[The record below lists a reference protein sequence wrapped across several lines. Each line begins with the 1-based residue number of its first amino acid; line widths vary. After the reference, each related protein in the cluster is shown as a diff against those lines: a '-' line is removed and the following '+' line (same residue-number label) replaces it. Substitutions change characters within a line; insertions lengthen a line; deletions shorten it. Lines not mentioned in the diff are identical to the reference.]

1 MCNWLFCLV
10 GINTSSESSK
20 IESCESFE
28 STCPTTFRT
37 QISNLN
43 FFFWCRV
50 FNEKKNI
57 RVLFSD
63 GCFFFLSSFCSSKWD
78 YFSKWVGFWN
88 QKSSHGNRELPVL
101 LVAPIR
107 VASSSPR
114 CDSKKRKGDAF
125 FRGVC
130 RVFFKN
136 LPVRKSNS

>member
-88 QKSSHGNRELPVL
+88 KKIIPWESGIASAAGGSYQSSKFLAKVRFQKTQGGCVFSWRLP
-101 LVAPIR
+101 
-107 VASSSPR
+107 
-114 CDSKKRKGDAF
+114 CF
-125 FRGVC
+125 F
-130 RVFFKN
+130 
-136 LPVRKSNS
+136 